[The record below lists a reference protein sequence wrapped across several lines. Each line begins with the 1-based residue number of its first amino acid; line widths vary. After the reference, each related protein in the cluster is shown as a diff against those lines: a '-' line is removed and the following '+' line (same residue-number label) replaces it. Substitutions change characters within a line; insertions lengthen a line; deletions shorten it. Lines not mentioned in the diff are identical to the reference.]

1 MSALSIVALLLM
13 SYSASAN
20 DLPSSTL
27 DVRYLRLQG
36 NFIRNLTSHININT
50 FSTGY
55 QIHAVLLEKSKSS
68 FGGACWKRSLNELES
83 DCKSQKDKLIIWVF
97 VTCKKVIILIL
108 LILETKRLAFAEL

>member
-1 MSALSIVALLLM
+1 MTSHHLPLM
-13 SYSASAN
+13 SGTS
-20 DLPSSTL
+20 DCKVISSVT
-27 DVRYLRLQG
+27 
-36 NFIRNLTSHININT
+36 LTSHININT